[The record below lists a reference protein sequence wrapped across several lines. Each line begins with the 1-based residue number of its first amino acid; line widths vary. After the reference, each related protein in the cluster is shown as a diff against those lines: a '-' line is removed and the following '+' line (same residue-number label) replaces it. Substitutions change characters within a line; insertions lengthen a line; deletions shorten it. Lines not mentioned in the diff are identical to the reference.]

1 MPKLPYNQVSAD
13 AKRKLEEFLEEF
25 NAALAVMP
33 PEERWSEDLGLY
45 VSSDAIKLTFPI
57 PISAAGYVRR
67 EGDDRLR
74 SLYAR
79 SMSMKLE
86 EWTDGIEELAAII
99 EAPDFLDWVGEPA
112 RMAVETNR
120 HGNKLVSTMLEA
132 NPNLDFYKDLDNGIS
147 TARALFADAHP
158 FNIFD
163 PDSSTFDNDQTGT
176 AIDATLVKAV
186 KQRFRQR
193 KGPNGEPMGLRAD
206 TVIVPA
212 ARQEEAEDF
221 FKQDLLIEAVENAAG
236 NENVAA
242 VTRKNRHTGMR
253 LVIADELTND
263 NVIYFIDSRPTAPK
277 PWVLQEAPTVEELIK
292 DKTSD
297 HYFNTGKVA
306 MKLVRKAA
314 AAAALPHA
322 IERVTL
328 S

>member
-1 MPKLPYNQVSAD
+1 MPKIPYNQVSSD

-33 PEERWSEDLGLY
+33 PEERWSEQLGLY
-45 VSSDAIKLTFPI
+45 VSSDAIKLTFPV

-86 EWTDGIEELAAII
+86 EWTDGIEELASII
-99 EAPDFLDWVGEPA
+99 EAPDFLDWIGEPA

-120 HGNKLVSTMLEA
+120 HGNTLVAAMLEA
-132 NPNLDFYKDLDNGIS
+132 NPNLDFYKDPDNGITTS
-147 TARALFADAHP
+147 RALFAATHP

-186 KQRFRQR
+186 KQRFRAR
-193 KGPNGEPMGLRAD
+193 KGPNGQPMGLRAD
-206 TVIVPA
+206 TCIVPA

-221 FKQDLLIEAVENAAG
+221 FKQDMLIESI
-236 NENVAA
+236 ENVALDGIAA
-242 VTRKNRHTGMR
+242 VTRNNRHKGMR
-253 LVIADELTND
+253 LIVADELTND
-263 NVIYFIDSRPTAPK
+263 DMIYFMDSRATAPK
-277 PWVLQEAPTVEELIK
+277 PWVLQEAPSVEELIK

-322 IERVTL
+322 IERVDL